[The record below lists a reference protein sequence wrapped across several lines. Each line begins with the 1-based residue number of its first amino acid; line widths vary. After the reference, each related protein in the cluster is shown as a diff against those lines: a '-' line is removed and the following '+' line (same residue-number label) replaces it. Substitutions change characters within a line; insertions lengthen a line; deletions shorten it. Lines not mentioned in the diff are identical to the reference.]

1 MLKFHEQLHFFFLL
15 LYEYTFT
22 IICIII
28 IVADI
33 SKNVIID
40 VIFDNKH
47 IVAVVP
53 YHCKWNKNIVRRL
66 KSGFN

>member
-1 MLKFHEQLHFFFLL
+1 MLKFHERLHFF
-15 LYEYTFT
+15 
-22 IICIII
+22 IITVWIYLTVISIVI

-40 VIFDNKH
+40 IIFDNKH
-47 IVAVVP
+47 IVTVVP
-53 YHCKWNKNIVRRL
+53 YHCKWKKNIVRRL